1 MSSRTIA
8 SLSRIVLDNLTQA
21 AANAAA
27 PAVAAPEADP
37 ALDLDIARDR
47 GTWLDR
53 LGDDDAFAGRAG
65 EAPGDSDGGS
75 GGSGGLP
82 DKDENGSGTGTAV
95 VAASGNQGIDGLL
108 SGVRWASSITY
119 SFPDSSADYQA
130 GHPELPFTGT
140 QLSAAQQ
147 LAAHFALNDSTY
159 TQPAAAIGFS
169 VEGFT
174 GLSITWTSNEPAG
187 TIRLINSNKP
197 GTAYAYYPN
206 AGVSGGD
213 AFFGPSGSSPVMGN
227 YHWHTILH
235 EIGHSLGL
243 KHGQEST
250 VYGALPSNLD
260 SMEYSVMTYRSYVGD
275 PLVGGYSNE
284 TYGYAQ
290 TYMMY
295 DIAALQY
302 MYGADFTTNSGN
314 TVYSWTPGSGNTLIN
329 GNAAI
334 TPGAN
339 RIFMT
344 IWDGGGIDTYDAS
357 AYTTG
362 VSINLAPGSY
372 SLLSTGQRAY
382 LGDGNYARGNV
393 FNALQYGGDAR
404 SLIENATGGSGNDTL
419 YGNNA
424 NNVLTGNAGNDY
436 LWTGIGNDTLYGGDG
451 NDTLYGAEGND
462 YNLGGAGN
470 DYIWAYTGADTAYGG
485 DGNDTI
491 YGGDD
496 NDWLVGD
503 ADNDYVS
510 GDAGNDVVFGGTG
523 VDTLYG
529 GVGND
534 SLYAGEGNT
543 IDAINDG
550 GDGVDLLYY
559 GYFGLNGYT
568 FDHEANEIRN
578 GTTVLGTMAGIE
590 ILYGGYGN
598 DIIISDGGGHTYYGL
613 GGNDTLVAGI
623 GAETMYGGTG
633 IDTLDLRL
641 WDGAYVLNM
650 ATGSS
655 NYGGELY
662 LEFEAV
668 LLGNGND
675 NVSGTVGADTI
686 NGGGGNDTMAGLGG
700 DDVYYVDSANDVVVE
715 AAAAGTDWIYSSV
728 NLKLG
733 ANVENL
739 ILISGAR
746 NGTGNGLANLIQG
759 NAQDNKLNGGAGADT
774 LRGFAGNDTYIIDAL
789 DTVLEN
795 PGGGI
800 DTVRANFNYT
810 LGANLENLILT
821 GSANRDGTGNN
832 LANTITGNSGNNV
845 LDGDTGADTLDGGNG
860 NDSLIGGNGNDR
872 LFGGNGADTLNG
884 GNGTDQLTGGAGN
897 DRLTGG
903 AGADTLLGEA
913 GNDTLLGAAGNDQLD
928 GGGGNDQLDGGGGRD
943 TLLGGGGNDTLLGGA
958 DNDRLDGGNGS
969 DRLTGGG
976 GADSFVFRAGSDR
989 VTDFADNVDTLLL
1002 DDALWGGGMTVNQVL
1017 NTYASV
1023 VAGDVIFNFGGGNIL
1038 TVENIT
1044 DKGLLA
1050 NDIAFV

>member
-1 MSSRTIA
+1 MSDDAILLGKGENTVELLPKYGNRHGLVAGATGTGKTV
-8 SLSRIVLDNLTQA
+8 SLMVMAEGFSRIGVPVFMADVKGDIAGLCQPGSPHPKIDERLQHIGITDWKPEANPVVFWDLYARLGHPVRTTVSEVGPTLLTRILELNDTQA
-21 AANAAA
+21 G
-27 PAVAAPEADP
+27 V
-37 ALDLDIARDR
+37 LDIAFKLADDQ
-47 GTWLDR
+47 GMLLLDLADLRALLNHVAEQRKLISKTYGLVSPASIGAIQRALLR
-53 LGDDDAFAGRAG
+53 LEQD
-65 EAPGDSDGGS
+65 
-75 GGSGGLP
+75 
-82 DKDENGSGTGTAV
+82 
-95 VAASGNQGIDGLL
+95 
-108 SGVRWASSITY
+108 
-119 SFPDSSADYQA
+119 
-130 GHPELPFTGT
+130 
-140 QLSAAQQ
+140 
-147 LAAHFALNDSTY
+147 
-159 TQPAAAIGFS
+159 
-169 VEGFT
+169 
-174 GLSITWTSNEPAG
+174 
-187 TIRLINSNKP
+187 
-197 GTAYAYYPN
+197 
-206 AGVSGGD
+206 GGD

-243 KHGQEST
+243 KHGQDTS
-250 VYGALPSNLD
+250 VYGAMPSSID

-302 MYGADFTTNSGN
+302 MYGADFTVNSGN

-419 YGNNA
+419 YGNAA

-436 LWTGIGNDTLYGGDG
+436 LWSSTGNDTLNGGDG

-462 YNLGGAGN
+462 YNLGGAGD

-491 YGGDD
+491 YGGAD

-529 GVGND
+529 GAGND

-578 GTTVLGTMAGIE
+578 GATVLGTMAGIE

-641 WDGAYVLNM
+641 WNGAYVLDM
-650 ATGSS
+650 TTGSS

-774 LRGFAGNDTYIIDAL
+774 LRGFAGNDIYIIDAL

-810 LGANLENLILT
+810 LGANLENLM
-821 GSANRDGTGNN
+821 
-832 LANTITGNSGNNV
+832 
-845 LDGDTGADTLDGGNG
+845 GAHAMRNIAYGLVP
-860 NDSLIGGNGNDR
+860 
-872 LFGGNGADTLNG
+872 FGGCAIV
-884 GNGTDQLTGGAGN
+884 
-897 DRLTGG
+897 DRCH
-903 AGADTLLGEA
+903 
-913 GNDTLLGAAGNDQLD
+913 
-928 GGGGNDQLDGGGGRD
+928 RP
-943 TLLGGGGNDTLLGGA
+943 
-958 DNDRLDGGNGS
+958 
-969 DRLTGGG
+969 
-976 GADSFVFRAGSDR
+976 
-989 VTDFADNVDTLLL
+989 
-1002 DDALWGGGMTVNQVL
+1002 
-1017 NTYASV
+1017 
-1023 VAGDVIFNFGGGNIL
+1023 
-1038 TVENIT
+1038 
-1044 DKGLLA
+1044 
-1050 NDIAFV
+1050 